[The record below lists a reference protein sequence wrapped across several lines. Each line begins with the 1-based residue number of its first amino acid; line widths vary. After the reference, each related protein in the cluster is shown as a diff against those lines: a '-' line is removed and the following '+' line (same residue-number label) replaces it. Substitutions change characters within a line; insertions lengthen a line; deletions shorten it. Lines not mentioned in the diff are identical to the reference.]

1 MTAPTTDTPW
11 QRLKRMPRRA
21 REVHRDEGL
30 RGLGAHLRDLL
41 DEISRV
47 RVFEYRRT
55 VLLVRSLREPIP
67 TATAKIPVEIS
78 LLKRS
83 EVDEY
88 VAFQPDRHPP
98 AIHRRFDRGDQ
109 CFIARHQGVIVN
121 ACWAAEGAVWIPYLN
136 CRIEL
141 APGEAYVYDHYT
153 APNFRGHHVPLVRAV
168 FMLHHYRDRGYHRLA
183 AIVIPENKPAFG
195 SFERSGYRRIGR
207 IGSLRIGPWRI
218 ARMSAWRRRD
228 RR

>member
-1 MTAPTTDTPW
+1 MTAPTTNTPW

-21 REVHRDEGL
+21 REVLRDEGF

-47 RVFEYRRT
+47 HLFEYRRT
-55 VLLVRSLREPIP
+55 VLLVRALGEPIP
-67 TATAKIPVEIS
+67 TASAKMPVEVS

-83 EVDEY
+83 EIDEFL
-88 VAFQPDRHPP
+88 AFQPDCSEQEV
-98 AIHRRFDRGDQ
+98 HRRFECGDQ
-109 CFIARHQGVIVN
+109 CFVARHQGAIVN
-121 ACWAAEGAVWIPYLN
+121 ACWTAEGAVWIPYIR

-141 APGEAYVYDHYT
+141 APGEAYVYNNYT
-153 APNFRGHHVPLVRAV
+153 APPFRGNRVPFVRSV
-168 FMLHHYRDRGYHRLA
+168 FMLHHFRDRGYHRLA

-195 SFERSGYRRIGR
+195 SFEKSGYRRIGH

-218 ARMSAWRRRD
+218 AQMLAWRQRD